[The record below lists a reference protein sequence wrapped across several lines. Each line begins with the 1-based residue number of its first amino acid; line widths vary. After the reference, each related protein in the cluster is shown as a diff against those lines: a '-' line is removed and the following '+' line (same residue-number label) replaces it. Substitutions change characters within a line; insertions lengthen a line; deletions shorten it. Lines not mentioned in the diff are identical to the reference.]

1 MKIFLS
7 LEVPAVLEEKECYDF
22 PAGLS
27 VLLRSVPLPLREQGL
42 SPDPYLS
49 NAVSIMLCV

>member
-7 LEVPAVLEEKECYDF
+7 LEVPAVLEEECYDF

-49 NAVSIMLCV
+49 NAILIMLCV